1 MVARLSL
8 EQETLGSSPS
18 SAAKSLEPKVECAK
32 LIHAESDKRDMPST
46 LRKLVYLWYNELNM
60 DKVAINFALPVSIL
74 REGDS
79 FVAYT
84 PALDLSTA
92 GSTFEEAQKNFE
104 EAVNIFFQ
112 ELMEMGTLNDVLKDL
127 GWGKQNNNF
136 VPPVVVENRVQN
148 FSIPAIN

>member
-1 MVARLSL
+1 
-8 EQETLGSSPS
+8 
-18 SAAKSLEPKVECAK
+18 
-32 LIHAESDKRDMPST
+32 
-46 LRKLVYLWYNELNM
+46 M

-79 FVAYT
+79 FIAYT
-84 PALDLSTA
+84 PALDLSTS

-127 GWGKQNNNF
+127 GWEKQNNKF
-136 VPPVVVENRVQN
+136 VPPIVVENSVQN
-148 FSIPAIN
+148 FSIPTIN